1 MLGTDHC
8 SVDRWQVEEKQI
20 SQHWH
25 RQESN
30 SYALALQAST
40 QTPHMFITSILHS
53 LVLSDLL
60 DKATF
65 CAFLTPLSAASF
77 VTDRSMTHKP
87 NSKYSL

>member
-1 MLGTDHC
+1 MLGTDHY

-30 SYALALQAST
+30 SYPLALQSST
-40 QTPHMFITSILHS
+40 QIPHMFITSILHS

-60 DKATF
+60 DEATSW
-65 CAFLTPLSAASF
+65 AFFTPLSAASF
-77 VTDRSMTHKP
+77 VTDFHNPGDSHVV
-87 NSKYSL
+87 